1 MDTSTSDEDMPH
13 LIYEGRILIESRDT
27 FGLPI
32 WVDRMD
38 LNCYSQGA
46 RGTPRGSLTCRSFN
60 ALRGA
65 NCCRLEGECDV
76 APGGN
81 HNHRDPVA
89 AEVWYLKDMVATCER
104 TGRSWPH
111 TILWADRESP
121 ERALHYERLR
131 AAQGR
136 RDARI
141 ALRNQREQFGD
152 GVQAP
157 KSVAVFDPE
166 ILVLEGAAPVIQGQ
180 GLVGLIG
187 GLAGGLTVEAPV
199 FRQNASSPISC
210 TSCIYLSLS

>member
-89 AEVWYLKDMVATCER
+89 AEVWYLKVRYVARVFCVE
-104 TGRSWPH
+104 GRS
-111 TILWADRESP
+111 
-121 ERALHYERLR
+121 
-131 AAQGR
+131 
-136 RDARI
+136 
-141 ALRNQREQFGD
+141 
-152 GVQAP
+152 
-157 KSVAVFDPE
+157 
-166 ILVLEGAAPVIQGQ
+166 VI
-180 GLVGLIG
+180 GLTAYLGKLIG
-187 GLAGGLTVEAPV
+187 L
-199 FRQNASSPISC
+199 
-210 TSCIYLSLS
+210 